1 MYYGIRPHYIVIPNV
16 IFQILKQ
23 KMGRIHFYRHALF
36 NKDLMGAYV
45 YIYVYT
51 TSNVRGKYTKMIV

>member
-23 KMGRIHFYRHALF
+23 KMGGIHFYRHALF

-45 YIYVYT
+45 YIYMCILHQMLGV
-51 TSNVRGKYTKMIV
+51 NIQR